1 MKSEQKEEFYEAPE
15 KSDAPSKRPLN
26 LNKRISAVLENLPR
40 LNLPEWRSIVKALG
54 EEENWNSLNEES
66 VKLLGNSF
74 LEPDFFAK
82 IKENFES
89 RQKYNQQS
97 SSSENSGATWTGR
110 VSKRKA
116 ETQENADLGL

>member
-15 KSDAPSKRPLN
+15 KSDAPSKLPLN
-26 LNKRISAVLENLPR
+26 LNERISAVLKKLPK
-40 LNLPEWRSIVKALG
+40 LNLNEWRSIVEALG
-54 EEENWNSLNEES
+54 EEENRSSLNEES
-66 VKLLGNSF
+66 VNLLKDSF

-97 SSSENSGATWTGR
+97 SSSENSGATWAGR

-116 ETQENADLGL
+116 ETQENANLEL